1 MKWDIF
7 LMPWKSWGRL
17 NESAIIDLFRK
28 AFGRHLSGVIQ
39 GIGDDCAVLRSG
51 GRNWLVTTDA
61 LVEGVHFRLETNP
74 PYRLGKKCLA
84 VNLSDIAA
92 MGGIPRFAFLNLG
105 LPRPVPRG
113 FLSPFIKGLKEST
126 EKFSLA
132 LAGGDTHQSPG
143 GISIGL
149 TVIGEAADKIAYRS
163 AAKVG
168 DRLYVSGY
176 LGQSAAGFRL
186 LTKFRKQ
193 PALLRPSHLRELLKA
208 HQDPEPQ
215 VALGHFLVQQRLV
228 RAMIDLSDGLASDLR
243 HICRASGVGAL
254 LDADQ
259 IPLSPALKAAADQLK
274 TAPLQL
280 ALTGG
285 EDYQLLFSVPAGLKN
300 KLETQVVKKFKRPVY
315 PIGEIISGQKI
326 FVKSSQRV
334 RSLKETGF
342 DHFNSS
348 PSQE

>member
-1 MKWDIF
+1 VVRETDIIASF
-7 LMPWKSWGRL
+7 HR
-17 NESAIIDLFRK
+17 
-28 AFGRHLSGVIQ
+28 AFNRPAPGLLK
-39 GIGDDCAVLRSG
+39 GIGDDCAVFRSG

-74 PYRLGKKCLA
+74 PFRLGKKCLA

-113 FLSPFIKGLKEST
+113 FLSPFIKGLKEEA
-126 EKFSLA
+126 EKFDLA
-132 LAGGDTHQSPG
+132 LAGGDTHQSPQ
-143 GISIGL
+143 GIAIGL
-149 TVIGEAADKIAYRS
+149 TVIGEAAENPAYRS
-163 AAKVG
+163 GAKVG
-168 DRLYVSGY
+168 DRLYVSGT

-186 LTKFRKQ
+186 LTKFHKQ
-193 PALLRPSHLRELLKA
+193 PALLRPRRLRELIKA

-215 VALGHFLVQQRLV
+215 VALGHFLVRQRLV
-228 RAMIDLSDGLASDLR
+228 RAMIDLSDGLATDLR

-259 IPLSPALKAAADQLK
+259 IPLSPALRTAADLLK

-285 EDYQLLFSVPAGLKN
+285 EDYQLLFSVPKGLVRKM
-300 KLETQVVKKFKRPVY
+300 ESQVVKHFQHPVY

-326 FVKSSQRV
+326 FIRFSKRI
-334 RSLKETGF
+334 RILKETGF
-342 DHFNSS
+342 DHFN
-348 PSQE
+348 PSD

>member
-1 MKWDIF
+1 M
-7 LMPWKSWGRL
+7 LR
-17 NESAIIDLFRK
+17 ETAIIASFHR
-28 AFGRHLSGVIQ
+28 AFNRPAPGLIK
-39 GIGDDCAVLRSG
+39 GIGDDCAVFRSG

-61 LVEGVHFRLETNP
+61 LVEGVHFRLETSS

-105 LPRPVPRG
+105 LPKTVLRS
-113 FLSPFIKGLKEST
+113 FLPPFIKGLKEEA
-126 EKFSLA
+126 EKYSVA
-132 LAGGDTHQSPG
+132 LAGGDTHQSPQ

-149 TVIGEAADKIAYRS
+149 TVIGEIAENPAYRS
-163 AAKVG
+163 GAKVG

-186 LTKFRKQ
+186 LTKFQQQ
-193 PALLRPSHLRELLKA
+193 PTPLRQRHLRELIKA

-215 VALGHFLVQQRLV
+215 VALGHFLVRQRLV

-259 IPLSPALKAAADQLK
+259 IPLSPALRTAADALN
-274 TAPLQL
+274 TSPLQL

-285 EDYQLLFSVPAGLKN
+285 EDYQLLFSVSKDLARKM
-300 KLETQVVKKFKRPVY
+300 ETQVVKQFKRPVY
-315 PIGEIISGQKI
+315 PVGEIISGQKLFI
-326 FVKSSQRV
+326 KFSQGV
-334 RSLKETGF
+334 RILKETGF
-342 DHFNSS
+342 DHFS
-348 PSQE
+348 PFEGIVRI

>member
-1 MKWDIF
+1 M
-7 LMPWKSWGRL
+7 
-17 NESAIIDLFRK
+17 NESAIISLFRK
-28 AFGRHLSGVIQ
+28 AFGRPFPGLVQ
-39 GIGDDCAVLRSG
+39 GIGDDCAVLRTEG
-51 GRNWLVTTDA
+51 QQWLVTTDA

-74 PYRLGKKCLA
+74 PYLLGKKCLA

-105 LPRPVPRG
+105 LPKPVPRG
-113 FLSPFIKGLKEST
+113 FLSPFIRGLKEEA
-126 EKFSLA
+126 EKFSVA
-132 LAGGDTHQSPG
+132 LAGGDTHQSPQ

-149 TVIGEAADKIAYRS
+149 TVIGEAAGNIAYRS
-163 AAKVG
+163 GAKVG

-186 LTKFRKQ
+186 LAKFQKQ
-193 PALLRPSHLRELLKA
+193 PALLRPRRFRELLKA
-208 HQDPEPQ
+208 HQEPEPQ
-215 VALGHFLVQQRLV
+215 VALGHFLVRQRLV
-228 RAMIDLSDGLASDLR
+228 GAMIDLSDGLASDLR

-259 IPLSPALKAAADQLK
+259 IPLSPALRTAADQLK
-274 TAPLQL
+274 IAPLQL

-285 EDYQLLFSVPAGLKN
+285 EDYQLLFSVPKDLVK
-300 KLETQVVKKFKRPVY
+300 KMETRVVKQFKRPVY

-326 FVKSSQRV
+326 FIKFSKRV
-334 RSLKETGF
+334 RILKETGF

-348 PSQE
+348 ASQE

>member
-1 MKWDIF
+1 MVRETDIIASF
-7 LMPWKSWGRL
+7 HR
-17 NESAIIDLFRK
+17 
-28 AFGRHLSGVIQ
+28 AFNHPAPGLLK
-39 GIGDDCAVLRSG
+39 GIGDDCAVFRSG

-61 LVEGVHFRLETNP
+61 LVEEVHFRLETNP
-74 PYRLGKKCLA
+74 PYCLGKKSLA

-113 FLSPFIKGLKEST
+113 FLSPFIKGLKEEA
-126 EKFSLA
+126 EKFSVA
-132 LAGGDTHQSPG
+132 LAGGDTHQSPQ

-149 TVIGEAADKIAYRS
+149 TVIGEASGNIAYRS
-163 AAKVG
+163 GAKVG

-186 LTKFRKQ
+186 LTKFQRQ
-193 PALLRPSHLRELLKA
+193 PAPLRPRHLRELLKA

-215 VALGHFLVQQRLV
+215 VALGYFLVRRKFV
-228 RAMIDLSDGLASDLR
+228 GAMIDLSDGLASDLR

-259 IPLSPALKAAADQLK
+259 IPLSPALRSAAVPLA
-274 TAPLQL
+274 TPPLQMAL
-280 ALTGG
+280 AGG
-285 EDYQLLFSVPAGLKN
+285 EDYQLLFSVPKNLATKMETRVLK
-300 KLETQVVKKFKRPVY
+300 QFKRPVY

-326 FVKSSQRV
+326 FIKFSKRV
-334 RSLKETGF
+334 RILKETGF
-342 DHFNSS
+342 DHFS
-348 PSQE
+348 PFEGKGA

>member
-1 MKWDIF
+1 VVRETDIIASF
-7 LMPWKSWGRL
+7 YR
-17 NESAIIDLFRK
+17 
-28 AFGRHLSGVIQ
+28 AFNHPAPGLLK
-39 GIGDDCAVLRSG
+39 GIGDDCAVFRSG

-105 LPRPVPRG
+105 LPKPVPRG
-113 FLSPFIKGLKEST
+113 FLPAFIKGLKEEA
-126 EKFSLA
+126 EKFSVA
-132 LAGGDTHQSPG
+132 LAGGDTHQSPQ

-149 TVIGEAADKIAYRS
+149 TVIGEATGYPAYRS
-163 AAKVG
+163 GAKVG

-186 LTKFRKQ
+186 LTKFQKQ
-193 PALLRPSHLRELLKA
+193 PATLRPGHLRELIKA

-215 VALGHFLVQQRLV
+215 VALGHFLVRQRLV

-254 LDADQ
+254 MDADR
-259 IPLSPALKAAADQLK
+259 IPLSPALRTAAVQLN
-274 TAPLQL
+274 TSPLQL

-285 EDYQLLFSVPAGLKN
+285 EDYQLLFSVPNDLATKM
-300 KLETQVVKKFKRPVY
+300 ETRVVKQFKRPVY

-326 FVKSSQRV
+326 FIKFSKRI
-334 RSLKETGF
+334 RILKEKGF
-342 DHFNSS
+342 DHFNASA
-348 PSQE
+348 SQE

>member
-1 MKWDIF
+1 M
-7 LMPWKSWGRL
+7 
-17 NESAIIDLFRK
+17 NESAIIRLFQK
-28 AFGRHLSGVIQ
+28 AFDQPSPGLVQ
-39 GIGDDCAVLRSG
+39 GIGDDCAVLRNE
-51 GRNWLVTTDA
+51 GRHWLVTTDA

-84 VNLSDIAA
+84 VNLSDIGA

-113 FLSPFIKGLKEST
+113 FLAPFIKGLKEAA
-126 EKFSLA
+126 EKFSVA
-132 LAGGDTHQSPG
+132 LAGGDTHQSPR

-149 TVIGEAADKIAYRS
+149 TVIGEAAGNPAYRS
-163 AAKVG
+163 GAQVG
-168 DRLYVSGY
+168 DRLYVSGC

-186 LTKFRKQ
+186 LTKFQKQ
-193 PALLRPSHLRELLKA
+193 PAPISQRHLRELIKA

-215 VALGHFLVQQRLV
+215 VALGHFLVRQRLV

-259 IPLSPALKAAADQLK
+259 IPLSPALRSAAKPLK
-274 TAPLQL
+274 TSPLQL

-285 EDYQLLFSVPAGLKN
+285 EDYHLLFSVPNGLA
-300 KLETQVVKKFKRPVY
+300 KRMEARVMKQFRRPAY

-326 FVKSSQRV
+326 FIKSSNTV
-334 RSLKETGF
+334 RILKETGF
-342 DHFNSS
+342 DHFN
-348 PSQE
+348 PSAIQE